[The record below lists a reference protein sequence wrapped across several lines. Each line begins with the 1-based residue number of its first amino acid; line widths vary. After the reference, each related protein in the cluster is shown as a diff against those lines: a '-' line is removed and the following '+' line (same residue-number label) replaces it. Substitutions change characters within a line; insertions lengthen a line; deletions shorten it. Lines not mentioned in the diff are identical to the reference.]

1 MIKLWGSR
9 LAYGGLLAFALSVL
23 LAEYYSTL
31 LYDLYHDWT
40 GWRKFTG
47 DDPNQTTGILYK
59 STWSVLFVSGWWML
73 ARFDLY
79 FHQTGRLPNS
89 VSDDTDE
96 DEIKAENKSKKQ
108 GQEEYESNE
117 SSPDLHNGL
126 DDLELEK
133 PTLRDLH
140 FGKILGTDNL
150 NDLDAV
156 KSAYRK
162 TIAQYHPDRVRAMGP
177 EIREV
182 AERKAK
188 EINQA
193 YEHFQKK
200 FDKL

>member
-23 LAEYYSTL
+23 FAEYYSTL

-73 ARFDLY
+73 AKFDLF
-79 FHQTGRLPNS
+79 FHQTERIPNS
-89 VSDDTDE
+89 SPSDTE
-96 DEIKAENKSKKQ
+96 EEKSKKQ
-108 GQEEYESNE
+108 EHEEFDSNE
-117 SSPDLHNGL
+117 SFPDLHPGL
-126 DDLELEK
+126 DDSELAK

-140 FGKILGTDNL
+140 FAKILGADDL
-150 NDLDAV
+150 NNSDAV
-156 KSAYRK
+156 KTAYRK

-182 AERKAK
+182 AESKAK

-200 FDKL
+200 FNKFQ